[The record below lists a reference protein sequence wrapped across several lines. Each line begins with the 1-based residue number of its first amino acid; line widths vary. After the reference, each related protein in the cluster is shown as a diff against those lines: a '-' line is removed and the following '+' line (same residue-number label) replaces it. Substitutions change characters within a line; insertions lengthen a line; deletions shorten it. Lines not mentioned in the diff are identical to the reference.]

1 MQGPPVCLFHIPDF
15 LPVLFRYDAVPEPF
29 PDIVHCLQ
37 GRVQHVF
44 RVEPVVSQL
53 VHDYLVCGEIVAV
66 PGVRAYFVH
75 SQEECRLAE
84 LVAVR
89 PVFQMP
95 YRAYRENRFPSAVPC
110 DMLEKPYGFVHRKP
124 FPCKFLRVPFQAV

>member
-1 MQGPPVCLFHIPDF
+1 MSERMSPLLLYDGVDEVSETIVLVGFNVGEALAQGVD
-15 LPVLFRYDAVPEPF
+15 
-29 PDIVHCLQ
+29 
-37 GRVQHVF
+37 
-44 RVEPVVSQL
+44 
-53 VHDYLVCGEIVAV
+53 GEEK
-66 PGVRAYFVH
+66 GG
-75 SQEECRLAE
+75 LAE

-110 DMLEKPYGFVHRKP
+110 DMPEKPYGFVHRKP